1 MFMFNISTNF
11 NLGDGLLVSIFSISV
26 VFVVL
31 LILLF
36 LISLFSKIVGGQNN
50 QMTTEEVA
58 AVSINDISEDDSEE
72 RLIAK
77 IISGC
82 LVQEGTGQNIV
93 IRSIKRV
100 K

>member
-1 MFMFNISTNF
+1 MFVFKINTNF
-11 NLGDGLLVSIFSISV
+11 SLGDGFLVSIFSISV

-31 LILLF
+31 LMLQF
-36 LISLFSKIVGGQNN
+36 LISLFSRIVNGKSN
-50 QMTTEEVA
+50 QIVNKEAVA
-58 AVSINDISEDDSEE
+58 VATSAISEDDSEE

-82 LVQEGTGQNIV
+82 LAQEGSGQNIV